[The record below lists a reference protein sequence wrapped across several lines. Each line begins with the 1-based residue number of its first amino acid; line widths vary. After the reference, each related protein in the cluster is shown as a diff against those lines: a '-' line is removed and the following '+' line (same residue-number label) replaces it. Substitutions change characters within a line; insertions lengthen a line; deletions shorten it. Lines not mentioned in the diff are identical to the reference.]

1 MQLCIFTYDLNK
13 FINCKIKICK
23 IKFTFIKFTF
33 IIKKLFT
40 TNLINFML

>member
-23 IKFTFIKFTF
+23 IKFTFITKNC
-33 IIKKLFT
+33 LL
-40 TNLINFML
+40 LI